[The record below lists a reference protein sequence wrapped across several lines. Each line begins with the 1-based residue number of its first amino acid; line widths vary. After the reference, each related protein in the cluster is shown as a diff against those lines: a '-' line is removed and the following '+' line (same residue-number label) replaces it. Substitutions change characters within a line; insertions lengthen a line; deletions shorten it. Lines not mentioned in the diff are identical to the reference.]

1 MKNLILVLLCAA
13 LWASPCLAG
22 GVGNQCGLAGTWWG
36 QNFEFQQE
44 YLVTILSIGGGRF
57 SAVVDGV
64 NDFPPYEKFTSWR
77 GEAIKTGSD
86 TFDWS
91 QILFG
96 SLPGAEVPDIFAVRG
111 EIMLV
116 DCDHFDAS
124 FDFGAIYAWGQVPFG
139 DDPLLEFP
147 PSSASYTRMPTD

>member
-1 MKNLILVLLCAA
+1 MKKQVLFIFCAA
-13 LWASPCLAG
+13 LCASPLLAG

-36 QNFEFQQE
+36 QNFEYEQE
-44 YLVTILSIGGGRF
+44 YLVTIVPIGGGRF
-57 SAVVDGV
+57 SAVVEGV

-86 TFDWS
+86 TFAWN

-96 SLPGAEVPDIFAVRG
+96 TVLGAEVPDIFAVRG
-111 EIMLV
+111 EIDLV

-124 FDFGAIYAWGQVPFG
+124 FTFGAVYAWGQVPFV
-139 DDPLLEFP
+139 DEPLLELP
-147 PSSASYTRMPTD
+147 PSSASYTRMPAN